1 MSVRDEQLFK
11 IIDKLQTHYHNNL
24 NNRYIRKALLLMKV
38 PTGTWDALG
47 RLTEKNDIYKIQG
60 YNYKELYEQIHAAA
74 TFVFHAKIDVLP
86 RLKGMPAGG
95 METVFSRGKADEPK
109 DRILLEMAINNFP
122 ANLGVFSDLV
132 NELYVRA
139 AKLDREEHPKEKPV
153 YEHMPELKELGK
165 LLT

>member
-11 IIDKLQTHYHNNL
+11 IIEKLRSHYQNNL

-38 PTGTWDALG
+38 PTGTWNAIA
-47 RLTEKNDIYKIQG
+47 RLTEKSDFYKIQG
-60 YNYKELYEQIHAAA
+60 YPYKDLYEQIYAAA
-74 TFVFHAKIDVLP
+74 TFVYHARTEVLP
-86 RLKGMPAGG
+86 RLKGMLAGG
-95 METVFSRGKADEPK
+95 SETVFSRPKAEEPK

-122 ANLGVFSDLV
+122 ANLGVFADQV

-139 AKLDREEHPKEKPV
+139 VALDRAEHAKEKPV
-153 YEHMPELKELGK
+153 FEHMPELKELGK